1 MTTLPLMFGIGA
13 TVATI
18 AGGLLALRLK
28 HRINLVLGITA
39 GVVLGVVVFDL
50 LPEAMAL
57 AGNDW
62 NARAL
67 IMFVAI
73 GLGIYMV
80 LDRGLEQTAWLPA
93 SWRRNL
99 SPATLTLH
107 SLMDGMGIGLAF
119 QVDSRAGWLIALAVL
134 THDIADG
141 VNTVSLC
148 LAARSDEGARRWL
161 VLNGSAPM
169 LGVLLGLSFHV
180 PPVVLAPLMAGFAGV
195 FLYISACEL
204 LPRSYALDPRLRTTL
219 ASIGGMTLMF
229 AVTHFGA

>member
-1 MTTLPLMFGIGA
+1 MITLPFMFGLGA
-13 TVATI
+13 TVATV

-57 AGNDW
+57 AGNSW
-62 NARAL
+62 NARSL

-73 GLGIYMV
+73 GFGIYMV
-80 LDRGLEQTAWLPA
+80 LDRGLDQTTWLPPA
-93 SWRRNL
+93 WRRNL
-99 SPATLTLH
+99 GPATLTLH
-107 SLMDGMGIGLAF
+107 SLMDGLGIGLAF
-119 QVDSRAGWLIALAVL
+119 QVDGRAGWLIALAVV

-169 LGVLLGLSFHV
+169 LGVLLGLSFQV
-180 PPVVLAPLMAGFAGV
+180 PPSVLAPLMAGFAGM

-204 LPRSYALDPRLRTTL
+204 LPRSYALDPRLRTTF
-219 ASIGGMTLMF
+219 ASVGGMTLMF
-229 AVTHFGA
+229 AVTHFGG